1 MPTALIFL
9 MSRCKRLRLTWFLSM
24 ESLTPVKLLKAHMAN
39 NVGSEHQLPSR
50 PPISLLVGVLLLGT
64 LLAWWGTRDHPR
76 RLFGES
82 LREPVAAAGV
92 GLPQTTRE
100 ESASLNRGSQI
111 SERQCAGCHE
121 MFTRSSA
128 PSYQEIVNFYRR
140 QFPASA
146 GNLDL
151 QSRLAAA
158 VTHPRPGWGNFAPGP
173 LESDLS
179 PDDRIAVAAWIL
191 SNSQQEQNA
200 SEGTEK

>member
-1 MPTALIFL
+1 
-9 MSRCKRLRLTWFLSM
+9 
-24 ESLTPVKLLKAHMAN
+24 MAN
-39 NVGSEHQLPSR
+39 RAGSEHQSTSR
-50 PPISLLVGVLLLGT
+50 PPIGLVSGVLLLGT

-92 GLPQTTRE
+92 GLPQTTQE
-100 ESASLNRGSQI
+100 ESALLERGSQI
-111 SERQCAGCHE
+111 SQRQCAGCHE

-128 PSYQEIVNFYRR
+128 PSYQEIVTAYRR

-146 GNLDL
+146 GNPDL
-151 QSRLAAA
+151 QSRLASA

-179 PDDRIAVAAWIL
+179 PDDRIAVAVWIL
-191 SNSQQEQNA
+191 SNFQQQKDA
-200 SEGTEK
+200 SEGAGK